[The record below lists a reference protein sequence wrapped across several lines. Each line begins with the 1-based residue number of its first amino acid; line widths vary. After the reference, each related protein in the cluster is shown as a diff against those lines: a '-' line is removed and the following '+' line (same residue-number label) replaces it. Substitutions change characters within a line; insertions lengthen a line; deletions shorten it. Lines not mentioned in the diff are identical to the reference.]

1 MSTDHLLIKK
11 PSPYAVI
18 ISCPDLRVREDI
30 DNLLSKV
37 FRKSAADINE
47 ISDELLNRGKAKIET
62 YAYRDIAHTKAM
74 QAIDLMRRESQHT
87 SLTIDIQMMK

>member
-18 ISCPDLRVREDI
+18 ISCPDLRVRDDI
-30 DNLLSKV
+30 ENLLSKV

-47 ISDELLNRGKAKIET
+47 ISDQLLNKGRAKIET
-62 YAYRDIAHTKAM
+62 YPNRDIAHTKAL
-74 QAIDLMRRESQHT
+74 QGIDMMRRESQHT